1 MKRFMLVGLGIV
13 TFVLCGC
20 VERTMHV
27 KSDPPG
33 ALVFV
38 NGDERGRTPYIEHPR
53 AVAKNFKEPRLIALA
68 LLHDVVEDSNI
79 TLQDLKEDFGIPQK
93 ILDSLNRLT
102 KRKLESY
109 ADYIVTCLQDPDAR
123 TVKIEDIKHNIQ
135 TSSGNQK
142 AKYELALYVLEK
154 K

>member
-38 NGDERGRTPYIEHPR
+38 NGDERGRTPYIEH
-53 AVAKNFKEPRLIALA
+53 F
-68 LLHDVVEDSNI
+68 
-79 TLQDLKEDFGIPQK
+79 DFYGTM
-93 ILDSLNRLT
+93 DFR
-102 KRKLESY
+102 
-109 ADYIVTCLQDPDAR
+109 
-123 TVKIEDIKHNIQ
+123 
-135 TSSGNQK
+135 
-142 AKYELALYVLEK
+142 LEK
-154 K
+154 QGYRIKKELIDVKPPIYQRFPLDFFFEVMFPFKLTDRRTFSFELEKSAPAEPEEVVDRARELKKELQKK